1 MTVNTSFTLPSGLTL
16 KNRIIKSALTEG
28 IADANNFANQRHI
41 NLYSKWSAGEM
52 ELY

>member
-41 NLYSKWSAGEM
+41 NLYSK
-52 ELY
+52 